1 MVKVI
6 DRDLGYTVA
15 VKNLEAFAGKS
26 VEAGIFA
33 NAGIN
38 EKTSLADIAVWNEYG
53 VTIAVTPK
61 MRAYFHSQDI
71 HLKKST
77 TRIRIP
83 ARPFMR
89 QAADKNATKW
99 GDDAER
105 LAAMAIHGMST
116 EQALEVLGVE
126 VKGDIQDIF
135 TSGSFAPNAELTIQK
150 KGSSRP
156 LIDSGRLRAS
166 VDFRIK

>member
-15 VKNLEAFAGKS
+15 VKYLEAFAGKS
-26 VEAGIFA
+26 VEAGVFA
-33 NAGIN
+33 NAGMN
-38 EKTSLADIAVWNEYG
+38 GKTSLADIAVWNEYG

-77 TRIRIP
+77 TSIRIP

-99 GDDAER
+99 
-105 LAAMAIHGMST
+105 AMMPNGWQLWPYMACQQNKPLKYWAWKSKAT
-116 EQALEVLGVE
+116 YRTFSRQAVLR
-126 VKGDIQDIF
+126 Q
-135 TSGSFAPNAELTIQK
+135 TQN
-150 KGSSRP
+150 
-156 LIDSGRLRAS
+156 
-166 VDFRIK
+166 